1 MNSIEEESTI
11 FTSIEKNN
19 IKTQIHNFK
28 KMKSKYFSK
37 PIKALTFNKVKTH
50 KTSTSFPTHRKKHYI
65 IKKNPFLYN
74 QTNKSNIIPNMKIKQ
89 DYITKEN
96 KSKSFLL
103 TNKNYNIEQNIEYN
117 LDENIVIDDIDEFYD
132 INLNININKPRL
144 LNHNKNY
151 YNHDSSNLSRN
162 ILNSYFNKTTNTNLN
177 LSKMNIYHNRYKVY
191 KNKSESFSS
200 SYALKLKLNQNIS
213 LMDSKIDL
221 LKTLINKRNIE
232 ILSLKILFE
241 KNNTYHKRKK
251 NNKIFKNNID
261 EMRKIIFNL
270 KLKKSKIEDKY
281 INKKLLDK
289 EIKKEN
295 ILFSAKKAEILE
307 KILDFKIRLLN
318 NIKNNQNST
327 NNYLDDST
335 IINDSYI
342 LDNEFNMLGTSE
354 NEKINMPKDKS
365 IINNKNLDKYKKI
378 NINEINC
385 FKNKNISN
393 YFSPRFFV
401 ETKSYHKNKY
411 LQQQLKQNQK
421 FNIFINYHDEK

>member
-1 MNSIEEESTI
+1 
-11 FTSIEKNN
+11 
-19 IKTQIHNFK
+19 
-28 KMKSKYFSK
+28 
-37 PIKALTFNKVKTH
+37 
-50 KTSTSFPTHRKKHYI
+50 
-65 IKKNPFLYN
+65 
-74 QTNKSNIIPNMKIKQ
+74 MKIKQ
-89 DYITKEN
+89 DYTPKEN

-103 TNKNYNIEQNIEYN
+103 TNKNYNIEKNIEYN

-151 YNHDSSNLSRN
+151 YNNDLSSLSRN
-162 ILNSYFNKTTNTNLN
+162 ILNNNFNKTTNTNLN
-177 LSKMNIYHNRYKVY
+177 LSKMNIYHNRCKVY

-213 LMDSKIDL
+213 LMDSKIEL
-221 LKTLINKRNIE
+221 LKTLIKKRNIE
-232 ILSLKILFE
+232 ILSLKILLE
-241 KNNTYHKRKK
+241 KKNTYLKIKK
-251 NNKIFKNNID
+251 NNKILKNNID

-270 KLKKSKIEDKY
+270 KLKKSKFEDKY

-289 EIKKEN
+289 EINKEN
-295 ILFSAKKAEILE
+295 ILFSSKKAEILE
-307 KILDFKIRLLN
+307 KILDFKILLLN
-318 NIKNNQNST
+318 NINNNHNSS

-335 IINDSYI
+335 IINDSFI
-342 LDNEFNMLGTSE
+342 LDNEYNMLGTSE
-354 NEKINMPKDKS
+354 NEKINMQKDKS
-365 IINNKNLDKYKKI
+365 INNNKNGEKYKKI

-393 YFSPRFFV
+393 YFSPRFFI

-411 LQQQLKQNQK
+411 LQQELKQNQK